1 MSKENA
7 PLISVCDV
15 EEISVT
21 EYNKTVV
28 NLVKKKYSDLRQK
41 SKGP

>member
-1 MSKENA
+1 MSKENL
-7 PLISVCDV
+7 PLISVWDV

-28 NLVKKKYSDLRQK
+28 GLVKKKYSDLRQK